1 MDGVVTSLEFPEV
14 PNSEDDTRDWS
25 YTMRRNMQ
33 EILPNVF
40 LGPYSVATKRNL
52 SNLLE
57 LGITHVVCVRDTL
70 EAKIIK
76 PNFSDHFRYL
86 VLDVADKTTE
96 NIIQHFPKVKEFM
109 DQCLQTGGKVLVH
122 GNGGISRSAA
132 LVIAYMMETYGMTYR
147 DAFHHVQQRRFCIQP
162 NEGFANQLMEYE
174 PIYMARLTVRPGT
187 CWGQNNT
194 HLHGGRKRSLDE
206 EGDEEAMDQ
215 TGDPSLDSQNKS
227 HHPDT

>member
-122 GNGGISRSAA
+122 GNGGISR
-132 LVIAYMMETYGMTYR
+132 R